1 MMRKQELVHYRKALS
16 SQLLGLLGQGEEAI
30 RQMAGEEA
38 EDLPDPNDRATLET
52 DRSHLLRLRD
62 RDRKLVGKIED
73 ALRRIEAGTFGVCE
87 SCGSDISAARLKARP
102 MTTLCIDCKTESERL
117 ER

>member
-1 MMRKQELVHYRKALS
+1 MRKQELIHYRKALS
-16 SQLLGLLGQGEEAI
+16 SQLDGLLGQGEQAI
-30 RQMAGEEA
+30 RQMTGEDS

-52 DRSHLLRLRD
+52 DRNHALRLRE
-62 RDRKLVGKIED
+62 RDRKLVGKIEN

-87 SCGSDISAARLKARP
+87 SCGSGIGAARLRARP
-102 MTTLCIDCKTESERL
+102 ITTLCIDCKTESERL